1 MFSMFK
7 VSVNTDL
14 GVRSLYA
21 ILAAEWHWWLAVVLT
36 PATVLTVLAVI
47 GGYFVKV
54 VRPKYPPKYK
64 KPNPEL

>member
-1 MFSMFK
+1 MQ
-7 VSVNTDL
+7 
-14 GVRSLYA
+14 

-64 KPNPEL
+64 KPNPEV

>member
-21 ILAAEWHWWLAVVLT
+21 NFSCGMALVVSGSPDSRYRVDSPRSYRWIFRQSRST
-36 PATVLTVLAVI
+36 QVST
-47 GGYFVKV
+47 KV
-54 VRPKYPPKYK
+54 
-64 KPNPEL
+64 